1 MARVRMK
8 TEQNIANQKINQ
20 ESSEENLEE
29 NEEIE
34 RIQTREDTNFL
45 EMLRFLDRAYRTKTP
60 VGIIGK
66 YGIGKSQMIY
76 AFAKKKAQEEGR
88 ELKIWHELSEEE
100 KKEVFEHP
108 ERYFVL
114 VDIKLQSIGD
124 PTKLTGLPLIEEVNT
139 ENGKDRSIIWAL
151 PLFLK
156 VLSLP
161 NIKGML
167 FLDEI
172 NMALPSLQ
180 STAFELI
187 LQKKVGE
194 WKLNDDVFVVAAGN
208 PTDVNIA
215 ATKIPAPLINRMA
228 FIDFDQFI
236 SLENWLNW
244 AIKNKIDS
252 RITGFLRIF
261 KEEFIHTPYDDIKR
275 GKESVD
281 TMKPSTT
288 PRSWEML
295 SRFIE
300 GEENRRNIELASQA
314 LLHPETAVKFMGF
327 IDVMS
332 KLNYRD
338 YLKKPEKFG
347 ELEHDKKGALITL
360 IVKNTN
366 NIKPQEL
373 IPFIGYLAEKF
384 PDFLIYFFRSLES
397 EGKLDYWMELNKY
410 ISPEIKNKFLNMQ
423 EEMNF
428 LDLEGRS

>member
-1 MARVRMK
+1 MK
-8 TEQNIANQKINQ
+8 VNQNI
-20 ESSEENLEE
+20 ESSEVNSEVSP
-29 NEEIE
+29 EEIE
-34 RIQTREDTNFL
+34 EAKRIQAREDIAFLELLNFL
-45 EMLRFLDRAYRTKTP
+45 ERAYHTRTP
-60 VGIIGK
+60 VGLIGK
-66 YGIGKSQMIY
+66 YGIGKSQLIY
-76 AFAKKKAQEEGR
+76 TFAKKKAQEEGR
-88 ELKIWHELSEEE
+88 ELKIWHELSKEE

-108 ERYFVL
+108 EKYFVL

-139 ENGKDRSIIWAL
+139 ENGKERSIVWAL

-252 RITGFLRIF
+252 RIIGFLELF
-261 KEEFIHTPYDDIKR
+261 KEEFIHTPYDDMKA

-300 GEENRRNIELASQA
+300 GEENKENIELASQA
-314 LLHPETAVKFMGF
+314 LLHPGTAAKFIGF
-327 IDVMS
+327 IESMS
-332 KLNYRD
+332 KLNYKE
-338 YLKKPEKFG
+338 YIEHPEKF
-347 ELEHDKKGALITL
+347 EKLKPDEKGALLTL
-360 IVKNTN
+360 ISKNLN
-366 NIKPQEL
+366 KIQPQKL
-373 IPFIGYLAEKF
+373 APFIIYLIDNF
-384 PDFLIYFFRSLES
+384 PDFAVYLFHMLSTEGVENYWIELYKLLPREKLEKFKGYLI
-397 EGKLDYWMELNKY
+397 GW
-410 ISPEIKNKFLNMQ
+410 Q
-423 EEMNF
+423 
-428 LDLEGRS
+428 